1 MRVKKILPLF
11 LAIIF
16 LITAGFGCKGMSTAE
31 QQATKPVVL
40 EYWTVYGNVDAL
52 QKQIGVFRS
61 NHPYVSVN
69 LRQLRADELYP
80 RLIEALAEDRG
91 PDIISVSN
99 RDIGKFLTK
108 LSPMP
113 ASVSDTVVTYQKNTI
128 GNGVT
133 ALVNTQ
139 TRNLLTPDLLD
150 QQYIKVVRNDVV
162 RQGNI
167 VGLPLSVDM
176 LAVYYNK
183 DLLDRSN
190 VAEPPKNWND
200 FQDDV
205 KKITRYDRKTGGII
219 QFGAAFGT
227 GQNISASD
235 DLLYVLFRQSGV
247 DFVNKTG
254 QAVFASSPLSSQVMN
269 FYTDFANSSRD
280 TYSWTNDQA
289 GALDAFINGQ
299 VGFYFGYSYDYA
311 TIKARAPQ
319 FDFKVLPLFQLN
331 PDATINS
338 ANYSVEAVTSK
349 SKNKNEA
356 WNLVDF
362 LTHSQATKDY
372 LEQAGR
378 PTALR
383 AYIGGQ
389 RTKPELSPFVD
400 QILTADNWYYG
411 KDYTTAK
418 KALADMVEEWVS
430 VETVSSSANN
440 DITSLKNQVLN
451 RGQSKINQTL

>member
-235 DLLYVLFRQSGV
+235 DLLYVLFRQSG
-247 DFVNKTG
+247 G
-254 QAVFASSPLSSQVMN
+254 
-269 FYTDFANSSRD
+269 
-280 TYSWTNDQA
+280 
-289 GALDAFINGQ
+289 
-299 VGFYFGYSYDYA
+299 GFC
-311 TIKARAPQ
+311 K
-319 FDFKVLPLFQLN
+319 
-331 PDATINS
+331 
-338 ANYSVEAVTSK
+338 
-349 SKNKNEA
+349 
-356 WNLVDF
+356 
-362 LTHSQATKDY
+362 
-372 LEQAGR
+372 
-378 PTALR
+378 
-383 AYIGGQ
+383 
-389 RTKPELSPFVD
+389 
-400 QILTADNWYYG
+400 
-411 KDYTTAK
+411 
-418 KALADMVEEWVS
+418 
-430 VETVSSSANN
+430 
-440 DITSLKNQVLN
+440 
-451 RGQSKINQTL
+451 